1 MIGKIKAL
9 AVGLLLG
16 LLVAP
21 RSGRDSRRLLLE
33 WIQNFFATGS
43 RRLRD
48 LEGEL
53 GRRRESLS
61 ETDWKAPESGETL
74 P

>member
-33 WIQNFFATGS
+33 WIQDFFATGS

-48 LEGEL
+48 LESEL

-61 ETDWKAPESGETL
+61 ETDWKVPESGETL

>member
-9 AVGLLLG
+9 ALGFVVG

-21 RSGRDSRRLLLE
+21 RSGRDSRRLLVE
-33 WIQNFFATGS
+33 WIEDFFATGS
-43 RRLRD
+43 RRLRE
-48 LEGEL
+48 LEDQL
-53 GRRRESLS
+53 GRRREPVA
-61 ETDWKAPESGETL
+61 ETDWSVPDGGETL